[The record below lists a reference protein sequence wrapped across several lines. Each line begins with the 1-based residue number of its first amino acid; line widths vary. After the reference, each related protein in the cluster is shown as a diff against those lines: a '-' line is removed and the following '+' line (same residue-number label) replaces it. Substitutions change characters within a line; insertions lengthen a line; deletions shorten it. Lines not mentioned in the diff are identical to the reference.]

1 MKHTKARQIGSE
13 RGYEGG
19 GGGEEKFQ
27 SIF

>member
-19 GGGEEKFQ
+19 GGGEEKF
-27 SIF
+27 